1 MKTLNQEKTWPFLG
15 TQSCFKKFAGV
26 LHKLVN
32 MCKEY
37 LGMPACLNNMSVVKC
52 EFFYIGHWRNGL
64 S

>member
-15 TQSCFKKFAGV
+15 THSCFKKFAGV

-37 LGMPACLNNMSVVKC
+37 LGMPASRSVVKC